1 MAALQQSVD
10 DLAARLGHPLLVED
24 RLHRVLAHS
33 EQTGAMDDVRRDSI
47 LRRRAAPEAR
57 RWLAAAGIHDAP
69 GPLRVPGAPALGLLP
84 RVCVPVRHDGGLLG
98 FLWFIDAGP
107 ALTEAQVAEAA
118 AAAPALGLTLLH
130 ESLAA
135 GLPAHRELEAVAG
148 LMLGE
153 HDAARRLVEAGA
165 FPRAQPVT
173 ALVARPLPRPA
184 AGGAPSGGETG
195 AMLEQ
200 GALTLRRRLTGHH
213 PLHLVRHDHVVLLI
227 AAGGPS
233 GGGVSG
239 SGVSGGGV
247 SGGPGESGA
256 TAALATAEELHAA
269 MPVPVTVGVGR
280 PRPAL
285 DGAAA
290 SYAEA
295 RHAAEVAAR
304 VPATGRTAEW
314 TRLGVYRMLTHLPGH
329 DLHPG
334 LEPLLGDDQ
343 HLPLLETLETY
354 LDLAGSAVATSRAL
368 RLHRTSLYYRLQ
380 RVEELAGTDLKDGG
394 ERLAL
399 HLSLKLARLSGRYRP
414 RGPHPGS

>member
-1 MAALQQSVD
+1 MATLQQSVD
-10 DLAARLGHPLLVED
+10 DLAARLGRPLLVED
-24 RLHRVLAHS
+24 RLHRVVAHS
-33 EQTGAMDDVRRDSI
+33 EQTGAMDDARRDSI
-47 LRRRAAPEAR
+47 LRRRATPEAR
-57 RWLAAAGIHDAP
+57 RRLAAAGIHDATA
-69 GPLRVPGAPALGLLP
+69 PLRIPGAPGTGLLP

-98 FLWFIDAGP
+98 FLWFIDADP
-107 ALTEAQVAEAA
+107 PMTEAQVAEAA
-118 AAAPALGLTLLH
+118 AAAPGLGLTLLH
-130 ESLAA
+130 ESLTA
-135 GLPAHRELEAVAG
+135 GLPARRELEAVAG

-173 ALVARPLPRPA
+173 ALVARPRGLAETRSPGPVETRPLVGTRPGEEVRA
-184 AGGAPSGGETG
+184 A
-195 AMLEQ
+195 LEQ

-227 AAGGPS
+227 AAGTVEPGPP
-233 GGGVSG
+233 V
-239 SGVSGGGV
+239 
-247 SGGPGESGA
+247 
-256 TAALATAEELHAA
+256 ALGIAEELHAA
-269 MPVPVTVGVGR
+269 MPLPVTVGVGR
-280 PRPAL
+280 PRPEL

-304 VPATGRTAEW
+304 VTGAGRTAEW
-314 TRLGVYRMLTHLPGH
+314 TRLGVYRMLTHLPDH

-334 LEPLLGDDQ
+334 LEPLLANDQ
-343 HLPLLETLETY
+343 HLPLLETLEAY

-414 RGPHPGS
+414 RTPRPGS